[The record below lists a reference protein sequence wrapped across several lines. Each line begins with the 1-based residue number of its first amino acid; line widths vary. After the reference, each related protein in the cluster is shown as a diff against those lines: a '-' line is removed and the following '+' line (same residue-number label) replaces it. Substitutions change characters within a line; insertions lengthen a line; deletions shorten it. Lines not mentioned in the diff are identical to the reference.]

1 MRKAIGTCSRCE
13 KDNCQLTIIDDVD
26 RVCDECLDAFYTQCD
41 DCGEYWEDGYVEF
54 FVTADDRLICEHC
67 REDYDDEDIVD
78 DEE

>member
-13 KDNCQLTIIDDVD
+13 KDDCQLTIIDDVD

-54 FVTADDRLICEHC
+54 FVTTDDRLICEHC

>member
-26 RVCDECLDAFYTQCD
+26 RVCLDAFYTQCD

-54 FVTADDRLICEHC
+54 FVTTDDRLICEHC
-67 REDYDDEDIVD
+67 REDYDNEDIVD